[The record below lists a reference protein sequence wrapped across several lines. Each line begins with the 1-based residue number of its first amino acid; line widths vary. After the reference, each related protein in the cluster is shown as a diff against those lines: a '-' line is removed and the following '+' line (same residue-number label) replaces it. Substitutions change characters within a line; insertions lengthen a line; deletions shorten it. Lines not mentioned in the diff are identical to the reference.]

1 MSLKN
6 KAPEWIEAGVIS
18 AVMSEILATRQ
29 EFVSD
34 AGGRFFAAGIW

>member
-6 KAPEWIEAGVIS
+6 KAPEWIEAGGIS